1 MKGCQREMIV
11 LRTTESPLFESAYFM
26 LRRDR
31 EFAPPGDMLAEANRL
46 LGASAPPMGQSRRSR
61 RAFPFLLG
69 FLVASLL
76 FGGLLAIVCLY
87 T

>member
-46 LGASAPPMGQSRRSR
+46 LGASEPPAQSIGRGR
-61 RAFPFLLG
+61 RAFSFLLG
-69 FLVASLL
+69 FLMASLL
-76 FGGLLAIVCLY
+76 FGAVLAIVCLC